1 MLLKKILFKFKDY
14 LYLNI
19 LITKLYDLLF
29 RKLILKNFKYL
40 HPEKRFLKK

>member
-19 LITKLYDLLF
+19 LITNLYDLF
-29 RKLILKNFKYL
+29 ICIINSENLKSFKYF
-40 HPEKRFLKK
+40 HPVKD